1 MGGLQQNNWI
11 SLSVPSVSAG
21 HFHCAQESQGKGE
34 GQKMFGGTQP
44 DTHRVSAPP
53 LEEQSCSLCSPL
65 DESPFSPGE
74 QGTVSASALPLAFPA
89 SLWAP
94 GTELPWLVHSR
105 AITRCVCVPPE
116 CRVMK
121 GSPAGATGSKSSPTP
136 QKSSAKSPAPMR
148 RSKSPADSGNH
159 QDGE

>member
-1 MGGLQQNNWI
+1 MI
-11 SLSVPSVSAG
+11 SAFL
-21 HFHCAQESQGKGE
+21 
-34 GQKMFGGTQP
+34 
-44 DTHRVSAPP
+44 
-53 LEEQSCSLCSPL
+53 
-65 DESPFSPGE
+65 
-74 QGTVSASALPLAFPA
+74 LPLVFSA
-89 SLWAP
+89 SLWGAGP
-94 GTELPWLVHSR
+94 ELPVGVSHLVSVGSGSSR
-105 AITRCVCVPPE
+105 AITRGVCVSPE